1 MERKTNLTLH
11 LIQVLNKILR
21 MNYLDNLFFA
31 ILLTF
36 GAYYFVKNVKKIIRN
51 INLGQAIN
59 RSDNA
64 SERWKNMA
72 MIALGQSKMVKRP
85 VAGILHIIVYLGF
98 VIINIEVLE
107 IIIDGLFGT
116 HRVFSFL
123 GIVYDLLIGSFEI
136 LALLVLVAV
145 IVFLIR
151 RNGIKLKRFISSDLK
166 GWPKS
171 DANYILYF
179 EIVLMSLFLLM
190 NAADFHLQNISGGF
204 GHYHQA
210 GSFPISQYIAPFFDG
225 MNPTSVAFFERIFW
239 WIHITGILIFL
250 NYLYFSKHLHILLAF
265 PNTYFADLNPKGQL
279 DNLASVT
286 KEVRLMM
293 DPNADP
299 YATPVI
305 DETRGGA
312 ELSEAN
318 AAPTKFGASDVQDL
332 NWVQLLNA
340 YTCTECGRCTSSCP
354 ANQTGKKLSPRKI
367 MMDTR
372 DRLEE
377 VGKNIDANKGVFIP
391 DNKSLLN
398 DYISSEELWACT
410 SCNACV
416 EECPVN
422 ISPLSIIMDM
432 RRYLVMEQSAAPMPL
447 NAMMTNIENNGAP
460 WQYNQQDRLNWKNE
474 N

>member
-1 MERKTNLTLH
+1 MS
-11 LIQVLNKILR
+11 
-21 MNYLDNLFFA
+21 YLDNILFA
-31 ILLTF
+31 ILLAVGF
-36 GAYYFVKNVKKIIRN
+36 GYFFISVKKIRRN
-51 INLGQAIN
+51 INLGTAVN
-59 RSDNA
+59 RSDNPKA
-64 SERWKNMA
+64 RWKNMA

-85 VAGILHIIVYLGF
+85 IAGILHIIVYVGF
-98 VIINIEVLE
+98 VVINIELLE
-107 IIIDGLFGT
+107 IIIDGLLGT
-116 HRVFSFL
+116 HRVFAFL
-123 GIVYDLLIGSFEI
+123 GTTYNILIASFEI
-136 LALLVLVAV
+136 LAFLVLVAV
-145 IVFLIR
+145 FAFWSR
-151 RNGIKLKRFISSDLK
+151 RNAIKLKRFVSSDLK

-179 EIVLMSLFLLM
+179 EVVLMTLFLLM
-190 NAADFHLQNISGGF
+190 NASDLHLQMVPGGYSHF
-204 GHYHQA
+204 IKA
-210 GSFPISQYIAPFFDG
+210 GSFPISQFIEPIFNG
-225 MNPTSVAFFERIFW
+225 VSNELVMLLSEVFW
-239 WIHITGILIFL
+239 WIHIAGILVFM

-265 PNTYFADLNPKGQL
+265 PNTYFANLNVQGQF
-279 DNLASVT
+279 DNLESVT
-286 KEVRLMM
+286 KEVKLMM

-299 YATPVI
+299 FAAAPI
-305 DETRGGA
+305 DE
-312 ELSEAN
+312 N
-318 AAPTKFGASDVQDL
+318 AVPSKFGASDVQDL

-354 ANQTGKKLSPRKI
+354 ANLTGKKLSPRKI

-377 VGKNIDANKGVFIP
+377 VGRNIDANKGIFIP
-391 DNKSLLN
+391 DNKTLLN
-398 DYISSEELWACT
+398 DYITAEELWACT

-474 N
+474 

>member
-1 MERKTNLTLH
+1 MS
-11 LIQVLNKILR
+11 
-21 MNYLDNLFFA
+21 YLDNILFA
-31 ILLTF
+31 IILVLGF
-36 GAYYFVKNVKKIIRN
+36 GFFVVNIKKIIRN
-51 INLGQAIN
+51 INLGRDIN

-64 SERWKNMA
+64 SARWKNMA

-85 VAGILHIIVYLGF
+85 VAGMLHIIVYVGF
-98 VIINIEVLE
+98 VIINIELLE

-123 GIVYDLLIGSFEI
+123 GAFYNVLIGSFEI
-136 LALLVLVAV
+136 LAFLVLVTV
-145 IVFLIR
+145 LVFYSR
-151 RNGIKLKRFISSDLK
+151 RNVMKLKRFIHSDLK

-190 NAADFHLQNISGGF
+190 NAADFHLQNIPGGF
-204 GHYHQA
+204 GHYAQV
-210 GSFPISQYIAPFFDG
+210 GSFPISQFIAPIFNG
-225 MNPTSVAFFERIFW
+225 LSETLVMMIERAVW
-239 WIHITGILIFL
+239 WLHIIGILIFL

-265 PNTYFADLNPKGQL
+265 PNTYFANLNPLGQF
-279 DNLASVT
+279 DNLESVT
-286 KEVRLMM
+286 KEVKLMM

-299 YATPVI
+299 YAAVPVDDSAI
-305 DETRGGA
+305 P
-312 ELSEAN
+312 S
-318 AAPTKFGASDVQDL
+318 KFGASDVQDL

-340 YTCTECGRCTSSCP
+340 YTCTECGRCTSACP

-377 VGKNIDANKGVFIP
+377 VGKNIDANKGIFIP
-391 DNKSLLN
+391 DNKTLLN
-398 DYISSEELWACT
+398 DYITPEELWACT

-447 NAMMTNIENNGAP
+447 NTMMSNIENNGAP

-474 N
+474 